1 MSLACMQ
8 CRARHLRCD
17 ATKPACSR
25 CLQER
30 QDCNYPNSR
39 RGGLTRAALAAHK
52 ARRSEIES
60 NPSSVPG
67 SAVYSNPEAHSTS
80 SAASSSPSNRDAA
93 PQALLLPTPPIEL
106 DIASTDLHNDMFIA
120 VYFKCFHRYH
130 PCVLPL
136 QQLQEYFCDPSFH
149 VQLIPVVMAVRYIGS
164 IYARSSLVDQLRAQ
178 TDSAIAMAR
187 QNTPHCPFL
196 AQALLLYSISLF
208 WSQEDNTSRKQMDLA
223 LQTALDLGMHH
234 RDFAVNNA
242 PYVPILQECFRR
254 TWWQIYIIDAAYA
267 AIEHLPTFRANSVI
281 SDVDLPCEEDE
292 YESSVRH
299 LVPFQAQPQ
308 GIPRPQLT
316 AYMI

>member
-1 MSLACMQ
+1 VSLACVQ
-8 CRARHLRCD
+8 CRARHVRCD

-30 QDCNYPNSR
+30 QDCNYPSSR

-67 SAVYSNPEAHSTS
+67 SAVYSTG
-80 SAASSSPSNRDAA
+80 SSSPSSRDAA
-93 PQALLLPTPPIEL
+93 PQAPVLPSPPIEL

-136 QQLQEYFCDPSFH
+136 KQLQEYFCDPSFH
-149 VQLIPVVMAVRYIGS
+149 DQLIPVVMAIRFIGS

-187 QNTPHCPFL
+187 QNTPRCPFL

-267 AIEHLPTFRANSVI
+267 AIEHLSTFRANSVI

-299 LVPFQAQPQ
+299 LPFKPS
-308 GIPRPQLT
+308 RK
-316 AYMI
+316 AYHDHN

>member
-1 MSLACMQ
+1 MVEQRTQGTRVSLACMQ

-39 RGGLTRAALAAHK
+39 RGGLTKAALAAHK

-60 NPSSVPG
+60 NPNSVPG
-67 SAVYSNPEAHSTS
+67 SVVYSNPEAHS
-80 SAASSSPSNRDAA
+80 ASSSPWNTSGARDAA
-93 PQALLLPTPPIEL
+93 PQALAPIEL
-106 DIASTDLHNDMFIA
+106 DLAPTDLHNDMFIA

-136 QQLQEYFCDPSFH
+136 KQLQEYFCNPSFH
-149 VQLIPVVMAVRYIGS
+149 VQLLPVVMAARYIGS

-208 WSQEDNTSRKQMDLA
+208 WSAEDNNSRKQMDLA
-223 LQTALDLGMHH
+223 LQTAFDLGMHH
-234 RDFAVNNA
+234 RDFVVNNA
-242 PYVPILQECFRR
+242 PYDPMLQECFRR

-267 AIEHLPTFRANSVI
+267 AIDHLPTFRANSVI

-292 YESSVRH
+292 YESSVRNFLSKPSRKVYH
-299 LVPFQAQPQ
+299 
-308 GIPRPQLT
+308 
-316 AYMI
+316 YHS